1 MKEFAFRSRCGPHGW
16 TRVGSTNTTYLIMSD
31 EILVFVEHQAG
42 KIARSAWEALAA
54 GQQLALDTGGTVSAV
69 LLGGNLS
76 PLTSEVA
83 KTKLQEVLTV
93 EAPELA
99 EYTADGTAAALAE
112 IIRQRKP
119 SYVVFSHTYQVR
131 DFAPKLAAS
140 HRSPLISDCLGYRKQ
155 GDRLVF
161 VRQVFQGKFSADV
174 EFAGDPPYFVS
185 FQAAAFRE
193 DSVAQGDGPTKITA
207 VPVKISAQAIRT
219 KPGERFREAKQAV
232 DLTQAETIVA
242 VGRGIKAPENLE
254 LANNLAAA
262 LGGEVGASR
271 PICDSGWLPM
281 DRQIGSSGQT
291 VAPKLYLALGVS
303 GAIQHQVGMKGSR
316 VVVAINKDKEAP
328 IFEIATYGVV
338 ADLFEIVPPLIEEIK
353 KLKGT

>member
-1 MKEFAFRSRCGPHGW
+1 MAK
-16 TRVGSTNTTYLIMSD
+16 

-42 KIARSAWEALAA
+42 KVTRPAWEALAA
-54 GQQLALDTGGTVSAV
+54 GQQLARDTGCTTSAV
-69 LLGGNLS
+69 LVGNDLS
-76 PLTSEVA
+76 RLADEVA
-83 KTKLQEVLTV
+83 KAKLQEVVTA
-93 EAPELA
+93 ESPALA
-99 EYTADGTAAALAE
+99 EYTADGTSAVLAE
-112 IIRQRKP
+112 FVRQRKP
-119 SYVVFSHTYQVR
+119 AYVVFSHTYQVR
-131 DFAPKLAAS
+131 DFAPKLTAS
-140 HRSPLISDCLGYRKQ
+140 LGAGLISDCLGYRKE
-155 GDRLVF
+155 GERLIF

-174 EFAGDPPYFVS
+174 EFTGEPPYIVS

-193 DSVAQGDGPTKITA
+193 DSLERGEAPAKITSN
-207 VPVKISAQAIRT
+207 PVQARLEAIRT

-232 DLTQAETIVA
+232 DLSQAEIIVA

-254 LANNLAAA
+254 LANKLAAA

-328 IFEIATYGVV
+328 IFEVATYGVV

-353 KLKGT
+353 KLKGA